1 MLLYYNE
8 KNMIIHLPEQ
18 NNVSY
23 SLDPNINI
31 ERIVYLEQTEFEHNK
46 KSAQKWKGFGI
57 Y

>member
-1 MLLYYNE
+1 MLLYYIE